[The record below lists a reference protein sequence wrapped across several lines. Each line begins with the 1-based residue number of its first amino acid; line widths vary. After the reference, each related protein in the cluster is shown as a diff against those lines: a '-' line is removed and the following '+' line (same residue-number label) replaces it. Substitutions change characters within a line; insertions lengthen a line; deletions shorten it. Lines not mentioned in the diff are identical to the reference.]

1 MIYIVILHIGI
12 YNTTINETTTVFNE
26 TTGRGHFAENNSAR

>member
-12 YNTTINETTTVFNE
+12 CNTTIYETTTVFDE
-26 TTGRGHFAENNSAR
+26 TTGRGHFAENNSAG